1 MKVIQETEED
11 IIKGVPNHKC
21 KCPIALAIKRA
32 GFENNEVYVGKKYLM
47 IEHYRQEL
55 PKEAQDF
62 VKTFDG
68 HMGGQLVEPFEFKIF
83 CDSKIY

>member
-1 MKVIQETEED
+1 MKVMQVTEED

-21 KCPIALAIKRA
+21 RCPIALAIKRA

>member
-1 MKVIQETEED
+1 MKVIQVTEED
-11 IIKGVPNHKC
+11 IIKGIPNHKC

-55 PKEAQDF
+55 P
-62 VKTFDG
+62 
-68 HMGGQLVEPFEFKIF
+68 
-83 CDSKIY
+83 

>member
-1 MKVIQETEED
+1 MKVIEVTEED

-62 VKTFDG
+62 VKLFDG
-68 HMGGQLVEPFEFKIF
+68 FMGGQLVEPFQFKIF

>member
-1 MKVIQETEED
+1 
-11 IIKGVPNHKC
+11 
-21 KCPIALAIKRA
+21 LAIKRA